1 MANRPNTS
9 LCTLQKRM
17 RRIFVK
23 LIVKIYTCLLI
34 GLSFKEVAIA
44 MVKGRLSIVLI
55 LVYYY
60 YFNYY
65 IIYFQIKKL
74 KDFLVFYWAAHD
86 GKITNLTDFKSLALW
101 A

>member
-34 GLSFKEVAIA
+34 GLSSKEVAIA

-74 KDFLVFYWAAHD
+74 KDFLVF
-86 GKITNLTDFKSLALW
+86 GGT
-101 A
+101 